1 MTDIEKY
8 RDRQTEGERERRGRD
23 GSESYMAS
31 VIWKKV
37 VLHTYTCRTNET
49 HSFNEFYCVQL
60 NVKKTSNA
68 DGAAAGWN
76 ICHKGLHGNSS
87 RRMTRVFHN

>member
-1 MTDIEKY
+1 MLLAKAEDK
-8 RDRQTEGERERRGRD
+8 RQTVREREREREGGRD
-23 GSESYMAS
+23 GPESYKGA

-60 NVKKTSNA
+60 NVKKNKHPMQTVLQQ
-68 DGAAAGWN
+68 AGTFVMKDYME
-76 ICHKGLHGNSS
+76 IHQGG
-87 RRMTRVFHN
+87 

>member
-1 MTDIEKY
+1 MTDIETY
-8 RDRQTEGERERRGRD
+8 RDRQTDEREREGGRD
-23 GSESYMAS
+23 GSESDMAV

-60 NVKKTSNA
+60 NVKKRSNA

-76 ICHKGLHGNSS
+76 ICHKGLYGNSS